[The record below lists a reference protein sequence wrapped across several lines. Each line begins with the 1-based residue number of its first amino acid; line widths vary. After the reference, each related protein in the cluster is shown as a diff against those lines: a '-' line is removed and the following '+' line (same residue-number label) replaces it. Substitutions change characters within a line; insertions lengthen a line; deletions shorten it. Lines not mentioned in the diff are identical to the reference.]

1 MLSMLDSSPGAA
13 DCNSE
18 HQYTSLLK
26 GIKTFNNCLLQ
37 KTMDSKSSHN
47 DNLENIAKVLK
58 KIRDYTILFLT
69 FVLYRMARILVLTFQ
84 KFTWVVTGVEKI
96 RRDTRS
102 GLAFRQSAHVQDVK
116 WRRKIHPLDFADP
129 SNFITFHNS
138 FKHPN
143 CVLKPEVSLYCIT
156 KKEAVFIE
164 VNEGVNVYQSGK
176 GTNFYT
182 SQYQNAR
189 RLITIPL
196 GVFQKLAQD
205 LGDPRMPV
213 IMISNTGRCGASLLG
228 RMFEEVPGTL
238 LIEEP
243 DSLSNLAY
251 LKKSSAFSD
260 TEYSNILVS
269 ALRLLCKP
277 DDRAG
282 MICIKTRP
290 CCCVHVRRIHSLLP
304 NIRHIFLYRNSL
316 RTVSSYIG
324 SMSGESTTQC
334 ARFIID
340 NGLLSTIMPCFRR
353 LLYHYFCYVLDN
365 DPPVSH
371 PGSLC
376 TVGIYTTLWAACVA
390 HIVEATDKGI
400 PIIVILHDEMMK
412 NPQRSCTVLFD
423 LLGIRSQYSNAAVR
437 AFRIDLNR
445 NPSQAIANVDSR
457 RTIAPEMRSEAD
469 RILKQFGLPKLG
481 ERFEIHGLTNFDPPA
496 FSKSLSKDKLI
507 GLPGRYNAYR

>member
-1 MLSMLDSSPGAA
+1 
-13 DCNSE
+13 
-18 HQYTSLLK
+18 
-26 GIKTFNNCLLQ
+26 
-37 KTMDSKSSHN
+37 MDSKSNQN
-47 DNLENIAKVLK
+47 DNLENISKVLK

-69 FVLYRMARILVLTFQ
+69 FVLYRIARILVLTFQ
-84 KFTWVVTGVEKI
+84 KFTWAVTGVEKI

-102 GLAFRQSAHVQDVK
+102 GLAFRQAAHVQDVK

-129 SNFITFHNS
+129 SNFITFHNT

-164 VNEGVNVYQSGK
+164 VNENVSIFQAQK
-176 GTNFYT
+176 GINFYT
-182 SQYQNAR
+182 SQFQNAK

-196 GVFQKLAQD
+196 GVLQKLAQD

-213 IMISNTGRCGASLLG
+213 VMISNTGRCGASLLS
-228 RMFEEVPGTL
+228 RVFEEVPGTM

-243 DSLSNLAY
+243 DSLTNLAF
-251 LKKSSAFSD
+251 LRKSSAFSE

-269 ALRLLCKP
+269 VLRLLCKP

-290 CCCVHVRRIHSLLP
+290 CCCVQVRKIHSLLP

-324 SMSGESTTQC
+324 SMSGESTLQ
-334 ARFIID
+334 AMRFTID
-340 NGLLSTIMPCFRR
+340 NGVLSTIMPCFRKV
-353 LLYHYFCYVLDN
+353 LYHYFCSVLDN
-365 DPPVSH
+365 DPPALP
-371 PGSLC
+371 PGSLT
-376 TVGIYTTLWAACVA
+376 TVGIFTTVWAACVA

-400 PIIVILHDEMMK
+400 PVIVVLHDEMMK
-412 NPQRSCTVLFD
+412 NPQRSCAVLFE
-423 LLGIRSQYSNAAVR
+423 LLHIRSQYASTAVQ
-437 AFRIDLNR
+437 AFRVDLNR
-445 NPSQAIANVDSR
+445 STSQSIVNTDSR
-457 RTIAPEMRSEAD
+457 RTIPPEMRAEAD

-481 ERFEIHGLTNFDPPA
+481 ERFEISGLTSFDPPA
-496 FSKSLSKDKLI
+496 FSKSLSKDRLI
-507 GLPGRYNAYR
+507 GLPGKFNTYR